1 LQRLPFTGESLRSVR
16 TKLQALR
23 RQQANSEQDDASLK
37 DKQCECVKKCVS
49 HFLPLANR
57 KLSKTKI
64 ATNKIMHAIT
74 ANEKMV

>member
-1 LQRLPFTGESLRSVR
+1 LDGSICRGILGS
-16 TKLQALR
+16 R
-23 RQQANSEQDDASLK
+23 RQPLHFR
-37 DKQCECVKKCVS
+37 VS

>member
-1 LQRLPFTGESLRSVR
+1 LDGSICRGILGS
-16 TKLQALR
+16 R
-23 RQQANSEQDDASLK
+23 RQPLHFR
-37 DKQCECVKKCVS
+37 VS

-74 ANEKMV
+74 ANEMVCIFAM